1 MKSDLISGQWPA
13 AGDQSQSS
21 PTADPW
27 PRITRHLTALL
38 LLFLPLACSEPDP
51 RAEGWSQHY
60 QAGRTALGQSRF
72 AAAEQALA
80 HALTLAETFDSDDPR
95 YGHTAHQ
102 LAQLHV
108 VRGEL
113 AQAESLYQHLRE
125 RQAALPDDHPDK
137 VLTLDKLGDTYRL
150 QQRPAEAAAL
160 YDRVLAFQQ
169 ANLGD
174 EEVAATMQKLADL
187 YRAQDD
193 RSAADS
199 LAQRAHALNLRA
211 RAHDLFLQGH
221 YQRAAPLFHSAL
233 ALQAGNHP
241 DLARTCYYLG
251 RLYDVQDRYRQAEH
265 FYRRALAASPASDPD
280 GVSAALADLL
290 ARKANHP

>member
-1 MKSDLISGQWPA
+1 MIALAP
-13 AGDQSQSS
+13 
-21 PTADPW
+21 
-27 PRITRHLTALL
+27 LL
-38 LLFLPLACSEPDP
+38 LPLALSLACSEPDP
-51 RAEGWSQHY
+51 HTEDWSQHY
-60 QAGRTALGQSRF
+60 QAGRAALSQSRF
-72 AAAEQALA
+72 AEAEQALS
-80 HALTLAETFDSDDPR
+80 HALTLAETFAPDDPR
-95 YGHTAHQ
+95 YGRTVHQ

-113 AQAESLYQHLRE
+113 TRAESLYQHLRE
-125 RQAALPDDHPDK
+125 RQTALPDDHPDK

-169 ANLGD
+169 MHRGD

-187 YRAQDD
+187 YRAQGD
-193 RSAADS
+193 RAAADS

-211 RAHDLFLQGH
+211 RAHALFLQGH
-221 YQRAAPLFHSAL
+221 YQRAAPLYHNAL
-233 ALQAGNHP
+233 ALQTGEHP

-251 RLYDVQDRYRQAEH
+251 RLYDAQDRYRQAEH

-280 GVSAALADLL
+280 QVGAALTDLL
-290 ARKANHP
+290 ARKAASAPP

>member
-1 MKSDLISGQWPA
+1 MRSDLISGPWSA
-13 AGDQSQSS
+13 VNGQS
-21 PTADPW
+21 P
-27 PRITRHLTALL
+27 PRQGGLGLVTGLL
-38 LLFLPLACSEPDP
+38 SLFLSLACSQPDS
-51 RAEGWSQHY
+51 RAEDWSQHY

-72 AAAEQALA
+72 AEAEQALA
-80 HALTLAETFDSDDPR
+80 RALARAETFAPDDPR
-95 YGHTAHQ
+95 YGRTAHQ

-113 AQAESLYQHLRE
+113 ARAESLYQHLHE

-137 VLTLDKLGDTYRL
+137 MLTLDKLGDTYRL
-150 QQRPAEAAAL
+150 QQRPAEAVPL

-169 ANLGD
+169 THRGD
-174 EEVAATMQKLADL
+174 EQVATTMQKLADL

-193 RSAADS
+193 RAAADS
-199 LAQRAHALNLRA
+199 LAQRAHALTLRA

-221 YQRAAPLFHSAL
+221 YQRAAPLYHNAL
-233 ALQAGNHP
+233 ALQADGHP

-280 GVSAALADLL
+280 QVGAALADLL

>member
-1 MKSDLISGQWPA
+1 MV
-13 AGDQSQSS
+13 
-21 PTADPW
+21 PT
-27 PRITRHLTALL
+27 
-38 LLFLPLACSEPDP
+38 LPS
-51 RAEGWSQHY
+51 R
-60 QAGRTALGQSRF
+60 RTALGQSRL
-72 AAAEQALA
+72 AEAEQALS
-80 HALTLAETFDSDDPR
+80 HALTLAETFASDDPR
-95 YGHTAHQ
+95 YGHTSTARPTPRRARRARTSRKPLPA
-102 LAQLHV
+102 LA
-108 VRGEL
+108 R
-113 AQAESLYQHLRE
+113 
-125 RQAALPDDHPDK
+125 AASSPPKTTHPDK

-169 ANLGD
+169 ANLED

-193 RSAADS
+193 PSAADS

-233 ALQAGNHP
+233 ALQAGNP

-280 GVSAALADLL
+280 GVSAALSDLL

>member
-1 MKSDLISGQWPA
+1 MI
-13 AGDQSQSS
+13 
-21 PTADPW
+21 
-27 PRITRHLTALL
+27 ALL
-38 LLFLPLACSEPDP
+38 TLFLPLALHLACSGPDP
-51 RAEGWSQHY
+51 HAEAWSQHY
-60 QAGRTALGQSRF
+60 QAGRAALGQSRF
-72 AAAEQALA
+72 AEAEQALA
-80 HALTLAETFDSDDPR
+80 HALTLAETFAPDDPR
-95 YGHTAHQ
+95 YGRTAHQ

-113 AQAESLYQHLRE
+113 ARAESLYQHLRE
-125 RQAALPDDHPDK
+125 RQAALPNDHPDK

-150 QQRPAEAAAL
+150 QQRPVEAAAL

-169 ANLGD
+169 THQGD
-174 EEVAATMQKLADL
+174 EEVAATMQKLSDL
-187 YRAQDD
+187 YRAQSD
-193 RSAADS
+193 RAAADS

-221 YQRAAPLFHSAL
+221 YQRAAPLYHSAL

-251 RLYDVQDRYRQAEH
+251 RLYDAQDRYRQAEH

-280 GVSAALADLL
+280 QVGAALADLL
-290 ARKANHP
+290 ARKTNHP